1 MNAVG
6 RIGPLPVTLGADILV
21 TIMEVN
27 PFMIPISW
35 SIFCDKRTMAGSDV
49 AGGAVI
55 GAVPGV
61 VTAPDNGVM
70 GGAALETGGAALAM
84 GGPLCTTVDP
94 LVAAAVAT
102 VGVDDMME
110 GWRIVRMGV
119 E

>member
-1 MNAVG
+1 MNDVG

-21 TIMEVN
+21 TIIEVN

-35 SIFCDKRTMAGSDV
+35 SIFCDRRTMAGSDV
-49 AGGAVI
+49 AGGAVVDAVPEVVGAPDG
-55 GAVPGV
+55 GAV
-61 VTAPDNGVM
+61 
-70 GGAALETGGAALAM
+70 GGAPVEA

-110 GWRIVRMGV
+110 GWRFVWMGV
-119 E
+119 K